1 MSLKNFDYISPK
13 ITLYFYGTRRHT
25 SKFGGTLTILMV
37 LLSATYVF
45 YLIYNIIRHKISNFM
60 LYRTYLVDAGQF
72 YFNDTTGIFHYFQL
86 YDFKTREN
94 EEYNS
99 KYIRIFMSRL
109 YRTYINEHDS
119 LSENE
124 HWVYDNCRENEDNKN
139 IDKNILDINSFR
151 NGACLRYYYS
161 NISHMYYPI
170 EDTENFK
177 FPYIIHGS
185 ANKDNLFLETIIEK
199 CDNSSIISTV
209 LGHCGNQK
217 DMDEYVEQ
225 YKGINL
231 QILSK
236 RVETDNY
243 NNPIYQYMHSISESL
258 DMNSVPVDN
267 INLMPYF
274 IEISSGIFFPRTTK
288 NISCSLEL
296 NRRENWNIDENLKIL
311 AIFDYWLQNSAQVIK
326 GGYTTLYDIL
336 PSIGGIIQ
344 LIYYIFYSINYLYNK
359 YIIIQDCNK
368 SFFRMYNLEDIKGI
382 PMKKNFAKYVNSLRN
397 NMKINTITNKIIN
410 AKKEKR
416 DSIFV
421 AKYHKQKRSLRSDII
436 NNNNSIFFS
445 INNEDN
451 FKNDLSNSNE
461 LIANIQKN
469 NLNNLKN
476 IMQFNNKRIS
486 VQNRE
491 IKDKN
496 EGIATN
502 IININKNKNR
512 IHMKNFNEK
521 LNKFI
526 NEKNQSFK
534 VEPLNAKITS
544 KLINFFDFVLYLAK
558 FKHRNQIFF
567 ILNQF
572 RQKLL
577 GEEHIFRTNI
587 ILYHLE
593 KYFDIKEIK
602 KIDIME
608 LYDNL

>member
-86 YDFKTREN
+86 YDFKTREY

-151 NGACLRYYYS
+151 NGVCLRYYYS

-296 NRRENWNIDENLKIL
+296 NRRENWNIDENRKIL

-421 AKYHKQKRSLRSDII
+421 AKYHKQKLSLRSDFI

-451 FKNDLSNSNE
+451 FKNNLSNSNE

-544 KLINFFDFVLYLAK
+544 KLINFFDFLLYLAK

>member
-25 SKFGGTLTILMV
+25 SNFGGTLTILMV

-86 YDFKTREN
+86 YDFKTREY

-151 NGACLRYYYS
+151 NGVCLRYYYS

-243 NNPIYQYMHSISESL
+243 NNPIYQYMHSISENL

-267 INLMPYF
+267 IHLMPYF

-296 NRRENWNIDENLKIL
+296 NRRENWNIDENRKIL

-421 AKYHKQKRSLRSDII
+421 AKYHKQKLSLRSDFI

-451 FKNDLSNSNE
+451 FKNNLSNSNE

-544 KLINFFDFVLYLAK
+544 KLINFFDFLLYLAK

>member
-86 YDFKTREN
+86 YDFKTREY

-151 NGACLRYYYS
+151 NGVCLRYYYS

-243 NNPIYQYMHSISESL
+243 NNPIYQYMHSISENL

-267 INLMPYF
+267 IHLMPYF

-296 NRRENWNIDENLKIL
+296 NRRENWNIDENRKIL

-397 NMKINTITNKIIN
+397 NMKINTFTNKIIN

-421 AKYHKQKRSLRSDII
+421 AKYHKQKLSLRSDFI

-451 FKNDLSNSNE
+451 FKNNLSNSNE

-496 EGIATN
+496 EGIANN
-502 IININKNKNR
+502 IINKKKNR

-544 KLINFFDFVLYLAK
+544 KLINFFDFLLYLAK